1 MLRFLS
7 TLVLVLLGCVQ
18 AQFIQRWTWQNLQAP
33 NSDVY
38 VPTPFWHREAI
49 KGLRQVLIPATD
61 IILEYNCNKMPAIC
75 QNVRNWEADASKSTW
90 AGRQAGWFTFDFG
103 QRAQQRFPGFTG
115 LTSRADIRREFQ
127 CPKETWAGTRA
138 APRCPEP
145 NQPNVV
151 PLWANGLTG
160 QPITDIVPQDL
171 SEPLKKA
178 NLEIMYWSSNPQ
190 NPTQSRRRSASWIEG
205 GVGTAG
211 QGNPEG
217 DGSTGTTYCAPISN
231 RCGNIG
237 SEQNWQGL
245 IHASLARILFNHFQ
259 AQSPKVNPTQEDGI
273 AFRFRLLDGAKA
285 VAQRHGA
292 RVYFLDAAG
301 AEQFQGK
308 GGFRRRSGETINVPS
323 TNTSTAA
330 KLTFAD
336 NLSTADLV
344 DAGWV
349 YAGFVMDDN
358 STEPII
364 EMPSGEV
371 ITAGDTT
378 ALNAAV
384 KLSMTVVNG
393 STQSVSFGDTDDV
406 LAPAAASA
414 TLSAMAAGSSGFTV
428 GATPFNTSSSVEK
441 NVTSWN
447 ITAGDVDESLT
458 TYDFQTQRQPQSD
471 MIDIIGLSEQYI
483 LGQLSGNSTRNSI
496 GSVNGTRL
504 LNETGSAA
512 TWRRSSHHQMHQSG
526 ALTKRQAVEGPMQCG
541 PGKPC
546 LDGSCCNSD
555 GKCGFKLYNCG
566 EKCISNCDAKA
577 MCGIDS
583 ADGQTS
589 CGLKLCCSFYGWCGT
604 EDVHCKDPEPQYGKT
619 PCQAGFGSCDIKPS
633 PSCGKSSGTAKGR
646 RIGYYQGWNTRER
659 KCDKVAPR
667 QINTRG
673 LTHLFY
679 SFAFFHPTTFEIMP
693 MNDGDIPIYGEFTSL
708 KRNGLQTWI
717 AIGGW
722 SFNDPGTKTYNA
734 YSDMVSTQGNR
745 AAFVSSLIHFMDTY
759 GFQGA
764 DIDWEYPAEPKR
776 GGRKE
781 DTDNLVLL
789 MKEMHAA
796 FAGRYGSSLT
806 IAPDYWYLRGFKPAA
821 MQDYVDFMGFMSYDL
836 HGPWDQDV
844 KTLGSIVRPQTDITE
859 IDKNLKPL

>member
-1 MLRFLS
+1 
-7 TLVLVLLGCVQ
+7 
-18 AQFIQRWTWQNLQAP
+18 
-33 NSDVY
+33 
-38 VPTPFWHREAI
+38 
-49 KGLRQVLIPATD
+49 
-61 IILEYNCNKMPAIC
+61 MPAIC

-190 NPTQSRRRSASWIEG
+190 NPTQSRRRSGRSYSCDEF
-205 GVGTAG
+205 
-211 QGNPEG
+211 PP
-217 DGSTGTTYCAPISN
+217 GSSILKPL
-231 RCGNIG
+231 G
-237 SEQNWQGL
+237 SKAE
-245 IHASLARILFNHFQ
+245 LARQ

-323 TNTSTAA
+323 TNTSAAA

-471 MIDIIGLSEQYI
+471 MIDIIGLSEQF
-483 LGQLSGNSTRNSI
+483 GQWDKITQRDRLSCDMASLISSSNAPKWRTHK
-496 GSVNGTRL
+496 
-504 LNETGSAA
+504 ETGS
-512 TWRRSSHHQMHQSG
+512 
-526 ALTKRQAVEGPMQCG
+526 
-541 PGKPC
+541 
-546 LDGSCCNSD
+546 
-555 GKCGFKLYNCG
+555 
-566 EKCISNCDAKA
+566 
-577 MCGIDS
+577 
-583 ADGQTS
+583 
-589 CGLKLCCSFYGWCGT
+589 
-604 EDVHCKDPEPQYGKT
+604 
-619 PCQAGFGSCDIKPS
+619 
-633 PSCGKSSGTAKGR
+633 
-646 RIGYYQGWNTRER
+646 
-659 KCDKVAPR
+659 
-667 QINTRG
+667 
-673 LTHLFY
+673 
-679 SFAFFHPTTFEIMP
+679 
-693 MNDGDIPIYGEFTSL
+693 
-708 KRNGLQTWI
+708 
-717 AIGGW
+717 
-722 SFNDPGTKTYNA
+722 
-734 YSDMVSTQGNR
+734 
-745 AAFVSSLIHFMDTY
+745 
-759 GFQGA
+759 
-764 DIDWEYPAEPKR
+764 
-776 GGRKE
+776 
-781 DTDNLVLL
+781 
-789 MKEMHAA
+789 
-796 FAGRYGSSLT
+796 
-806 IAPDYWYLRGFKPAA
+806 
-821 MQDYVDFMGFMSYDL
+821 
-836 HGPWDQDV
+836 
-844 KTLGSIVRPQTDITE
+844 
-859 IDKNLKPL
+859 